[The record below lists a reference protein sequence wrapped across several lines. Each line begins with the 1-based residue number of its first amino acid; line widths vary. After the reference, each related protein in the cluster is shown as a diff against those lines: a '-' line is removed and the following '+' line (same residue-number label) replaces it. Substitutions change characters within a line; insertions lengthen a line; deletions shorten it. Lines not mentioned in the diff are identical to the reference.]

1 MRLSNLYLLHQQL
14 LLTLTFKIYPE
25 FSLSQPLL
33 LPPQSGRLHF
43 AQIIV
48 KASQWSPQFPPC
60 SFDSQLPWLCPMP
73 PLFTLLCW
81 LLSQA
86 RRPHPRLGDPRRAGC
101 ISSCAPSSAFSGHS
115 GPLACAGADQAI
127 PMSSLRTCCILTWGH
142 SPDTCLTHY
151 LTFEVST
158 QVPPFE

>member
-1 MRLSNLYLLHQQL
+1 MCLSNLYLLHQQL

-33 LPPQSGRLHF
+33 LPPQAGCLHF

-60 SFDSQLPWLCPMP
+60 FFDSQLLWLCPMP
-73 PLFTLLCW
+73 LLFTLLCW
-81 LLSQA
+81 LLF
-86 RRPHPRLGDPRRAGC
+86 RRDVLALAWETPRRAGC
-101 ISSCAPSSAFSGHS
+101 ISSCAPSSTFSGHS
-115 GPLACAGADQAI
+115 GPLACAGANQAI

-158 QVPPFE
+158 QAPPSE